1 MKTSVTPAQA
11 RRIGDDVSRIV
22 ARTPV
27 TDIHTHLYA
36 PAFRELLLSG
46 LDELLVYHY
55 LVAEAFRYFE
65 MPYAEF
71 WALPKARQAEL
82 IWDALFIQNSPVSE
96 SCRGVLT
103 TLQHLGLD
111 VKKRDLPM
119 LRRWFAKWKPAD
131 YVNRVLFNYGVTH
144 RVGRNVSDSTSIETA
159 GGSTGWTIQFDY
171 DNNDTPSVGG
181 DETFLQSGDSGA
193 PTFTVWNGQLTL
205 VGIHWAITDNIPGTN
220 EGESSIDTLM
230 PEYVDS
236 VNTVLANKSQSLTVV
251 PEPSTV
257 TLVALGLGGLL
268 ACRRLR
274 PTQRR

>member
-1 MKTSVTPAQA
+1 MATATMLVRDYQPALHNRFYEGGDKAFVGDPYSFSGVGFSSDGKWATLVADSYFISATHHHPAVGSSVTFWEANLLGGTSHAYTVANGQQ
-11 RRIGDDVSRIV
+11 IGS
-22 ARTPV
+22 
-27 TDIHTHLYA
+27 TDLWVGWFDATVDTDLTRYA
-36 PAFRELLLSG
+36 VLELPL
-46 LDELLVYHY
+46 
-55 LVAEAFRYFE
+55 
-65 MPYAEF
+65 
-71 WALPKARQAEL
+71 
-82 IWDALFIQNSPVSE
+82 
-96 SCRGVLT
+96 
-103 TLQHLGLD
+103 
-111 VKKRDLPM
+111 
-119 LRRWFAKWKPAD
+119 PAD